1 MEKEG
6 NMDIFRLGPSLSQ
19 KEKINRHIK
28 NIENK
33 YQNVTIVRKV
43 TIESMRGVKVIDN
56 TIGIGMEESRPKY
69 HKYNVSDG
77 KEKTKIVKTNK
88 GNNQPTVRPRP
99 SVKIIS
105 IIRYQLCRHFKSNKR
120 CDRGDK
126 CVFAHSTFELDT
138 WNQQLKKKRE
148 SIKMPTKIKHILT
161 PRLTP
166 PILANKGTEYKMCK
180 QINKSDFCSYG
191 NKCKFAHSSEA

>member
-33 YQNVTIVRKV
+33 YQNVTSVRKV

-105 IIRYQLCRHFKSNKR
+105 IIRYQLCRHFKSNK
-120 CDRGDK
+120 
-126 CVFAHSTFELDT
+126 
-138 WNQQLKKKRE
+138 
-148 SIKMPTKIKHILT
+148 ILNFSLISFI
-161 PRLTP
+161 PSCL
-166 PILANKGTEYKMCK
+166 I
-180 QINKSDFCSYG
+180 S
-191 NKCKFAHSSEA
+191 